1 MQLLFADVITYVFF
15 NKFAFRS
22 FNHLAYNQEIN
33 SPLVASYLF
42 GLLNYYT
49 LLDNVKFINLAILQK
64 CFPEFALH
72 IYKPRSAVN
81 DFVKLWCQI
90 LAFSTMVDHYYY

>member
-1 MQLLFADVITYVFF
+1 MQLLFADVITYVFL

-22 FNHLAYNQEIN
+22 FNRLAYNQEIN

-42 GLLNYYT
+42 RLLDYYT

-64 CFPEFALH
+64 CFSEFELH
-72 IYKPRSAVN
+72 IYKPRLAVN
-81 DFVKLWCQI
+81 DFTRLWRQT
-90 LAFSTMVDHYYY
+90 LASSTIFDHYCC